1 MISEERFQV
10 FVGHLETQVGGTLEK
25 MEDIVGRISKR
36 FGIPEVTLRNT
47 RPLHS
52 KESQALV
59 SLLVRLQSVERTL
72 ERVDLE
78 LVTVHQKLQNSDGYV
93 RQLEDTIRRRKEAIE
108 SLRRKK
114 DLTFEEQKRELFQLL
129 EAGEAAGT
137 IPTQPQPEPHF
148 EPADLK
154 GLLSPTEPPPQELV
168 PPPAPEQKP
177 EPEQQPVAQEA
188 ESPEADSS
196 SSSSSSSS
204 DSEEEEKKKPAP
216 SVEDLFKA
224 ERSKELASL
233 RTNETSEELIARAE
247 SLLQRLAENTSSVA
261 GHASA
266 STSNSSSGITGAS
279 STSSTISN
287 PGGSA
292 VDAEESASAIA
303 APSSGDPKAAG
314 KVPLLSLFAPPPA
327 RSPSPCSTSAID
339 SVSADESAP
348 EDSELP
354 AQSSSEIFAT
364 PRSGKEHRRHSKK
377 SGDADKKKKKKKS
390 KDKEKDKEKDK
401 AEEKAEEN

>member
-10 FVGHLETQVGGTLEK
+10 FVGHLEAEVGGTLEK
-25 MEDIVGRISKR
+25 MEDTVGRISKR

-59 SLLVRLQSVERTL
+59 ALLVRLQSVERTL

-114 DLTFEEQKRELFQLL
+114 DLTLEEQKRELFQLL

-137 IPTQPQPEPHF
+137 VPAQPQPEPHF

-154 GLLSPTEPPPQELV
+154 GLLSPTEPPPPLPEQLV
-168 PPPAPEQKP
+168 PQPPAPEPKAEAAHPAAPEVKP
-177 EPEQQPVAQEA
+177 TTEP
-188 ESPEADSS
+188 PEADSS
-196 SSSSSSSS
+196 SSSSSSS
-204 DSEEEEKKKPAP
+204 DSEEDESKPVP

-224 ERSKELASL
+224 ERSKELAAL
-233 RTNETSEELIARAE
+233 RTSEKSEELIAHAE
-247 SLLQRLAENTSSVA
+247 SLLQRLGE
-261 GHASA
+261 
-266 STSNSSSGITGAS
+266 S
-279 STSSTISN
+279 STSTSTSSSSSSITVSSIGSSTLSN
-287 PGGSA
+287 SGCA
-292 VDAEESASAIA
+292 ADAEDAASALSASS
-303 APSSGDPKAAG
+303 PGDPKAAG

-327 RSPSPCSTSAID
+327 RSPSPCNLSAND
-339 SVSADESAP
+339 SASADESAP
-348 EDSELP
+348 EDQEP
-354 AQSSSEIFAT
+354 MKRSSSDIIAAT
-364 PRSGKEHRRHSKK
+364 PHSSKERHHHSKK
-377 SGDADKKKKKKKS
+377 GDDADKKKKSKKKKS
-390 KDKEKDKEKDK
+390 KDKDKT
-401 AEEKAEEN
+401 EEN

>member
-10 FVGHLETQVGGTLEK
+10 FVGHLEREVGGTLEK

-114 DLTFEEQKRELFQLL
+114 DLTLEEQKRELFQLL

-137 IPTQPQPEPHF
+137 VPAQPEPEPHF

-154 GLLSPTEPPPQELV
+154 GLLSPTEPPPVQLIPQAV
-168 PPPAPEQKP
+168 PPPPPAAAPEPK
-177 EPEQQPVAQEA
+177 AEA
-188 ESPEADSS
+188 EQPAAPEVTSAETPEAD
-196 SSSSSSSS
+196 SSSSSSS
-204 DSEEEEKKKPAP
+204 DSEEEDENKPVP

-224 ERSKELASL
+224 ERSKELAAL
-233 RTNETSEELIARAE
+233 RTNEKSEELLAHAE
-247 SLLQRLAENTSSVA
+247 SLLQRLGESTTSGVGA
-261 GHASA
+261 ASI
-266 STSNSSSGITGAS
+266 SSSGSAADADDA
-279 STSSTISN
+279 TSV
-287 PGGSA
+287 A
-292 VDAEESASAIA
+292 A
-303 APSSGDPKAAG
+303 APSPGEPKTAG

-327 RSPSPCSTSAID
+327 RSPSPCNLSAND
-339 SVSADESAP
+339 SVSADES
-348 EDSELP
+348 EDQEPLKRS
-354 AQSSSEIFAT
+354 ASDIVAAT
-364 PRSGKEHRRHSKK
+364 PRSSKEHHHRSKK
-377 SGDADKKKKKKKS
+377 GGDADKKKKKKKS
-390 KDKEKDKEKDK
+390 KEKDKDKDK
-401 AEEKAEEN
+401 VEEN